1 MPTRW
6 PTRYGDAVDVRELLA
21 VLWRRKALFLVV
33 LILELAATYG
43 FLVTTPKKYT
53 ATATLAVSPK
63 PSLINSPGNFA
74 TLQAT
79 VGQLAKSTDVLSGAM
94 GRTTVR
100 RPLKGLRE
108 NVSGSLVQGT
118 VLVRIKVIDKVPA
131 DAARL
136 ADAVANELPL
146 HDPSGGLF
154 VYSQVESAR
163 IPDVPSS
170 PKVKL
175 ILAIGVVLGVA
186 LATAAALLRDN
197 ATRRV
202 DTAEDVQELTGASVL
217 ARVPRPRDASKVAAL
232 DADVGSAASFRAL
245 RIALEFV
252 AARDPLP
259 AIVVASAVR
268 DDTEGWLAVN
278 LAVSLAQVQHR
289 VLLVDGNLL
298 APGRHPVLARPGGAG
313 LIELLRGEDA
323 KDAIQPGPVPG
334 LYVLPAGSAAGA
346 PTAEL
351 VETRFGEHM
360 LGWVRD
366 YDVVVVDAPAVT
378 VSDDARIMA
387 VVGAV
392 LLAVPIGRV
401 APRTLREVS
410 ASLRAVSSRVAGAVL
425 VGGAGAAGTR
435 SRASESAAS

>member
-1 MPTRW
+1 
-6 PTRYGDAVDVRELLA
+6 VDVRELLA
-21 VLWRRKALFLVV
+21 VLWRRKVLFLVV
-33 LILELAATYG
+33 LVLELGATVG
-43 FLVTTPKKYT
+43 FLATTPKKYT
-53 ATATLAVSPK
+53 ATATVAVSPK
-63 PSLINSPGNFA
+63 PSLINSPGNFT

-79 VGQLAKSTDVLSGAM
+79 VGQLAKSTDVLSGALA
-94 GRTTVR
+94 RTTVR
-100 RPLKGLRE
+100 RSLTALRE

-118 VLVRIKVIDKVPA
+118 VLIRIKVVDTVPA

-136 ADAVANELPL
+136 ADAVANELPQ

-154 VYSQVESAR
+154 TYSQVESAR
-163 IPDVPSS
+163 IPEIPSA

-175 ILAIGVVLGVA
+175 ILAIGIVLGVA

-202 DTAEDVQELTGASVL
+202 DAAEDVLELTGAAVL
-217 ARVPRPRDASKVAAL
+217 ARVPRPRDATGIAAL
-232 DADVGSAASFRAL
+232 DNDAGSAAAFRAL

-289 VLLVDGNLL
+289 VLLVDGNLGS
-298 APGRHPVLARPGGAG
+298 PGRHPLLDRPGAPG
-313 LIELLRGEDA
+313 LVELLRGDA
-323 KDAIQPGPVPG
+323 VADAIQQGPVPG
-334 LYVLPAGSAAGA
+334 LFVLPAGSAGGA

-351 VETRFGEHM
+351 VETRFGERM
-360 LGWVRD
+360 LGWVRE

-378 VSDDARIMA
+378 ASDDARIMA
-387 VVGAV
+387 VVGA
-392 LLAVPIGRV
+392 LLLTVPVGRV

-425 VGGAGAAGTR
+425 VGGASS
-435 SRASESAAS
+435 SRARPNEPVAG